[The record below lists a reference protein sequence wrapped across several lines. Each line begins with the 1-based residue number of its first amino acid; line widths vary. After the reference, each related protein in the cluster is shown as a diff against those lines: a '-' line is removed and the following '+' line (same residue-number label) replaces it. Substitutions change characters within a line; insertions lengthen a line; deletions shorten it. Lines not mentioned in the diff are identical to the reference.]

1 MESYQKSMLE
11 YEAECS
17 PDDPDHVAA
26 VASRLIKGIGG
37 LSTTSSMRDEIDEI
51 LQVAFAAAYKCWKQP

>member
-26 VASRLIKGIGG
+26 VTSRLIKDIGG
-37 LSTTSSMRDEIDEI
+37 MATTSSIRDEIDEI
-51 LQVAFAAAYKCWKQP
+51 LQVAFSAAYKCWRNP